1 MIHFYK
7 RLLKTNSHF
16 PNLNNSSRASFAGS
30 LICFDRYLEHVF
42 WALGGFCKSTKR
54 MEGIS
59 QVKLSSLALIDGGN
73 SKKHNSDVTTKVVTF
88 RKLHHEID

>member
-1 MIHFYK
+1 
-7 RLLKTNSHF
+7 
-16 PNLNNSSRASFAGS
+16 
-30 LICFDRYLEHVF
+30 
-42 WALGGFCKSTKR
+42 

-59 QVKLSSLALIDGGN
+59 QVKLSSLALIDGAN

>member
-1 MIHFYK
+1 
-7 RLLKTNSHF
+7 
-16 PNLNNSSRASFAGS
+16 
-30 LICFDRYLEHVF
+30 
-42 WALGGFCKSTKR
+42 

-73 SKKHNSDVTTKVVTF
+73 SKKYNPDVTTKVVTF